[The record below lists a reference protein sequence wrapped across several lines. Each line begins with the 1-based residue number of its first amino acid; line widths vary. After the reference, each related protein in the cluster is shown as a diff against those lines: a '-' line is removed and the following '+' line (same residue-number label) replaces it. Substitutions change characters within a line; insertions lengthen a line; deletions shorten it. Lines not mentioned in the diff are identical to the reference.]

1 MTEFTFRAQGKEFKV
16 RATVSGEAMAAANRQ
31 FLDGLNAPMGVW
43 MLSTTERDTYEWVEG
58 NFLD

>member
-1 MTEFTFRAQGKEFKV
+1 MTEFTFRANGQEFKTQ
-16 RATVSGEAMAAANRQ
+16 ATVSGEAMVAANRQ

-43 MLSTTERDTYEWVEG
+43 VLSSTERDTYDWVEG

>member
-1 MTEFTFRAQGKEFKV
+1 MTEFTFRAQGQEFKV
-16 RATVSGEAMAAANRQ
+16 RATVSGEAMVAANRK

-43 MLSTTERDTYEWVEG
+43 MPVSNERDTYEWVEG